1 MMGRNMAT
9 RSVLGVTGIRSDYD
23 IMSSVFHAIQ
33 RHDELDLSL
42 LVTGAHL
49 SQSYGH
55 TVDEIVN
62 DGFKIVD
69 VVES

>member
-33 RHDELDLSL
+33 RHDELDLHYGNWGPSL
-42 LVTGAHL
+42 AVLWSHC
-49 SQSYGH
+49 
-55 TVDEIVN
+55 
-62 DGFKIVD
+62 
-69 VVES
+69 